1 VTPLIGIVIAVL
13 AGLLAPSVR
22 GLLYSVIAAMVAATA
37 VQTWDLG
44 AGFGSNPPSTI
55 RQAAYWVV
63 QVIIISI
70 ISALGYGGYRLR
82 ARRAAR
88 NGTSMVKAQFAGR
101 RGAKVVAWGVS
112 AITAVE
118 VAGCLIVGHVRTH
131 RGQGAGSIPWTG
143 VLGIGIGI
151 VAVVV
156 IAGALTL
163 GSRFGRGAGAD
174 VQPQ

>member
-1 VTPLIGIVIAVL
+1 MTPLIGIVIAVL
-13 AGLLAPSVR
+13 AGLLAPTVR
-22 GLLYSVIAAMVAATA
+22 GVLYSVLAGIIPATA

-55 RQAAYWVV
+55 RQLSYWIV

-70 ISALGYGGYRLR
+70 LCALAYGVYRLR
-82 ARRAAR
+82 ARRVAR
-88 NGTSMVKAQFAGR
+88 LGTSMVRPRFAGQ

-112 AITAVE
+112 AMTAVE

-151 VAVVV
+151 FAVVV
-156 IAGALTL
+156 IAAAIVL
-163 GSRFGRGAGAD
+163 GSRSQRHTLDNA
-174 VQPQ
+174 

>member
-1 VTPLIGIVIAVL
+1 MTPLIGIVIAVL
-13 AGLLAPSVR
+13 AGRLAPTVR
-22 GLLYSVIAAMVAATA
+22 GLLYSVVGAMLAATA

-55 RQAAYWVV
+55 RQASYWVV
-63 QVIIISI
+63 QVIIISV
-70 ISALGYGGYRLR
+70 ISALAYGVYRLR
-82 ARRAAR
+82 ERRAAR
-88 NGTSMVKAQFAGR
+88 LGTSMLRPRFAGQ

-112 AITAVE
+112 AMTAVE
-118 VAGCLIVGHVRTH
+118 VAGCLIVGHFRTH

-156 IAGALTL
+156 IAGAIAL
-163 GSRFGRGAGAD
+163 GSRSQRRTLDNA
-174 VQPQ
+174 

>member
-1 VTPLIGIVIAVL
+1 MTPLIGIVIAVL
-13 AGLLAPSVR
+13 AGLLAPSIR
-22 GLLYSVIAAMVAATA
+22 GVLYSVIAAMVPATA

-55 RQAAYWVV
+55 RQLSYWIV

-70 ISALGYGGYRLR
+70 LSALAYGVYRLR
-82 ARRAAR
+82 ARRVSR
-88 NGTSMVKAQFAGR
+88 LGTTMVRPQFAGQ
-101 RGAKVVAWGVS
+101 RGAKVVACAVS
-112 AITAVE
+112 ALTAVE

-156 IAGALTL
+156 IAGAIVL
-163 GSRFGRGAGAD
+163 GSRSERRTLDNA
-174 VQPQ
+174 

>member
-1 VTPLIGIVIAVL
+1 MTPLIGIVIAVL

-22 GLLYSVIAAMVAATA
+22 GLLYSVLAAMLAATA

-55 RQAAYWVV
+55 ADPSYWVV

-70 ISALGYGGYRLR
+70 ISALAYGVYRLR

-88 NGTSMVKAQFAGR
+88 LGTTMIRPQFAGQ
-101 RGAKVVAWGVS
+101 RGAKVVAWAVS
-112 AITAVE
+112 ALTAMG
-118 VAGCLIVGHVRTH
+118 VAGCLIVGHVRAH
-131 RGQGAGSIPWTG
+131 RGQGAGNIPWTG

-156 IAGALTL
+156 IAGAIVL
-163 GSRFGRGAGAD
+163 GSRSQRRTLDNA
-174 VQPQ
+174 